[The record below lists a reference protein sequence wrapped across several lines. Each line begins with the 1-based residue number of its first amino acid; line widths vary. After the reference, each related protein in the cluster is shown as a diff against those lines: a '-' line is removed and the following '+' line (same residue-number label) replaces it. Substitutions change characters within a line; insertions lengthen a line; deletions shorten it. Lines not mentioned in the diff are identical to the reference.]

1 MVDLN
6 GKVVLVTGGG
16 TGVGRAIVHAL
27 ADEGCRVVAIGRRR
41 EKLEETVAAYAGTGS
56 IAVRALDVSA
66 RKDVDELVS
75 GVQSE
80 FGPIDILVNN
90 AGVNVRDRSLEK
102 LSPDD
107 WDYLIRVNLTGAF
120 LMTRA
125 VLPSMRQ
132 RRDGLIV
139 NISSIAGK
147 RASTLGGP
155 AYSASKF
162 GMTALAGVVGLE
174 EADKGIRSSVVF
186 PGEVNTPILDDRP
199 VKVSDERKTTMLQPE
214 DVAAAVL
221 LIAKLPARANIP
233 ELIIK
238 PTNQEYV

>member
-174 EADKGIRSSVVF
+174 EAGEYGVEFCQFALKIFEDVVLKNKDYVRLRLA
-186 PGEVNTPILDDRP
+186 PRP
-199 VKVSDERKTTMLQPE
+199 VATGGSLALRRCSCRFLN
-214 DVAAAVL
+214 L
-221 LIAKLPARANIP
+221 
-233 ELIIK
+233 
-238 PTNQEYV
+238 